1 MVQTITLIL
10 NESTMMKFT
19 FLFFLLVCSNAFS
32 QPLSQK
38 LSSAFSKLT
47 ADTQFSHA
55 AISMYVVESKT
66 GKLVFS
72 KNEHLG
78 MAPASCQ
85 KIVTS
90 ISAFELLGKHY
101 TYKTFLGHD
110 GIIKDSRLGG
120 NIIITGSGD
129 PTLGS
134 WRWQET
140 KRELLFANILSAV
153 NKKNIS
159 NIDGGIYINDLG
171 FSFQPIPDGWI
182 WQDIG
187 NYYGA
192 GAWGFNW
199 NENQFDLNLKP
210 GNKTGDQAEIISIS
224 PVDLNNNFT
233 NMITTGSKGSGDN
246 AYIYAA
252 PFSERLFATGT
263 IPAGENKFTIAG
275 AMPNPPLYFAKALR
289 GYFIK
294 NKMATNTVA
303 DSYSNLF
310 MSKGKAPMMLKIIDS
325 IISPSLDSINYWF
338 LKKSVNL
345 YGEALVKTI
354 GYEKIKQ
361 GNTDSGMALIKNFW
375 SGKGIDKASLKIIDG
390 SGLSPANRIT
400 TKALVTMLQF
410 ARNQPWFE
418 SFYYALPVI
427 NAIVMKDG
435 YINGVRSYTGYVK
448 SRSGTEYSFSFIVNN
463 FDGSPGTVREKMW
476 RLLDILK

>member
-1 MVQTITLIL
+1 
-10 NESTMMKFT
+10 
-19 FLFFLLVCSNAFS
+19 
-32 QPLSQK
+32 
-38 LSSAFSKLT
+38 
-47 ADTQFSHA
+47 
-55 AISMYVVESKT
+55 MYVIESKT

-72 KNEHLG
+72 RNEQLG
-78 MAPASCQ
+78 LAPASCQ

-90 ISAFELLGKHY
+90 ISAFELLGKNY
-101 TYKTFLGHD
+101 YYKTFIGHD
-110 GIIKDSRLGG
+110 GIIKDGKLIG

-134 WRWQET
+134 WRWPQT
-140 KRELLFANILSAV
+140 KRELLFANILAAIR
-153 NKKNIS
+153 KKNIS
-159 NIDGGIYINDLG
+159 SIEGGIYINDLD
-171 FSFQPIPDGWI
+171 FSFQPLPDGWI

-210 GNKTGDQAEIISIS
+210 GNKTGDQTEIISTS
-224 PVDLNNNFT
+224 PVDLKNDFS
-233 NMITTGSKGSGDN
+233 NMISTGPKGSGDN
-246 AYIYAA
+246 AYIYTA

-275 AMPNPPLYFAKALR
+275 SMPNPPLYFAKSLSD
-289 GYFIK
+289 YFNK
-294 NKMATNTVA
+294 NKMVTNAEA
-303 DSYSNLF
+303 DSYSHLF
-310 MSKGKAPMMLKIIDS
+310 MNKGKAPMLMKIIDS

-354 GYEKIKQ
+354 GFEKLKQ
-361 GNTDSGMALIKNFW
+361 GKTDSGMSLIKNFW

-410 ARNQPWFE
+410 ARNQQWFG
-418 SFYYALPVI
+418 SFYSALPVLNGI
-427 NAIVMKDG
+427 NMKDG
-435 YINGVRSYTGYVK
+435 YINGVRSYSGFIK
-448 SRSGTEYSFSFIVNN
+448 SSKGTEYSFSFIVNN
-463 FDGSPGTVREKMW
+463 FDGNPGTVREKMW

>member
-1 MVQTITLIL
+1 MKILACVCLFLYSIPAFTQPITQQL
-10 NESTMMKFT
+10 TT
-19 FLFFLLVCSNAFS
+19 
-32 QPLSQK
+32 
-38 LSSAFSKLT
+38 AFSKLA

-55 AISMYVVESKT
+55 TISMYVVESKT
-66 GKLVFS
+66 GKMVFS
-72 KNEHLG
+72 KNEQLG

-101 TYKTFLGHD
+101 SYKTFIGHD
-110 GIIKDSRLGG
+110 GIIKDGRLIG
-120 NIIITGSGD
+120 NIIIAGSGD

-134 WRWQET
+134 WRWQQT

-159 NIDGGIYINDLG
+159 SIDGGVYINDLN
-171 FSFQPIPDGWI
+171 FSLQPLPDGWI

-199 NENQFDLNLKP
+199 NENQFDLNLKAGYKP
-210 GNKTGDQAEIISIS
+210 GDQAEIISTS
-224 PVDLNNNFT
+224 PVDLKNDFT
-233 NMITTGSKGSGDN
+233 NMITTGPKGSGDN

-252 PFSERLFATGT
+252 PFGERLFATGT

-275 AMPNPPLYFAKALR
+275 SMPNPPLYFAKAL
-289 GYFIK
+289 GEYFNK
-294 NKMATNTVA
+294 NKMLTNTVA

-310 MSKGKAPMMLKIIDS
+310 MNKGKAPLMMKIFDS

-345 YGEALVKTI
+345 YGEAFVKTI

-361 GNTDSGMALIKNFW
+361 GSTDSGMALIKNFW
-375 SGKGIDKASLKIIDG
+375 RGKGIDMASIKIIDG

-400 TKALVTMLQF
+400 TKALVSMLQF
-410 ARNQPWFE
+410 ARNQGWFE
-418 SFYYALPVI
+418 SFYNALPVL
-427 NAIVMKDG
+427 NALHMKDG

-448 SRSGTEYSFSFIVNN
+448 SSSGTEYSFSFIVNN